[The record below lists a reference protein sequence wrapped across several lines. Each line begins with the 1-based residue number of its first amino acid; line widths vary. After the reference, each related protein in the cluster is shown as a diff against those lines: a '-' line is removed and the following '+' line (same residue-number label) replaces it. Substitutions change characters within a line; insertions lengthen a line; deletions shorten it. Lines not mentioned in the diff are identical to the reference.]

1 MAIRTKILLAF
12 AVVLAVTVGIGVFA
26 MRQIAAVD
34 RAAALLRDDYLPSTV
49 SIGRITEAYLKF
61 RGMESQYVLS
71 GTAADRQ
78 ATAATLE
85 RLAQDCA
92 SERRNYEDLIDPGE
106 ERERFGRIDA
116 LWSHYKSIH
125 EQVMALARSGADV
138 QAIELFRGD
147 ARVAFDR
154 VNDLLDLDMLY
165 NKRLGIAAA
174 DDGARIYR
182 STRRLTAIVL
192 VAAAAIAS
200 VLGYMLV
207 RSIARPLGRMTGAMR
222 LLAARDMSAVIEGLG
237 RRDEIGAMADAVQV
251 FKDNMIRAD
260 GLAASQA
267 EDRQNKERRAA
278 HLDVLVGSFEGRVG
292 QTVGALAG
300 ASSEMETTA
309 RAMTAAA
316 TQTNQQ
322 AAAVAAAAHQTS
334 LGVQTVASAAEQ
346 LTASIGEI
354 TRQVTQSARITER
367 AVEDTRRTDAV
378 VRVLSEGAQKIGVV
392 VELISSIAA
401 QTNLLALNATIEAA
415 RAGEAGK
422 GFAVVA
428 SEVKSLAQQTAK
440 ATGEISAQVGQVQAA
455 TIEAVAAIGG
465 ISSLIEEVGV
475 IATTIAAAVEQQS
488 AATADIARTIQQTA
502 TSTREVTATIS
513 GVSQTANDTGVSAGR
528 VLHAATDLSRQAES
542 LSERVGSFASEVRA
556 A

>member
-1 MAIRTKILLAF
+1 
-12 AVVLAVTVGIGVFA
+12 
-26 MRQIAAVD
+26 
-34 RAAALLRDDYLPSTV
+34 
-49 SIGRITEAYLKF
+49 
-61 RGMESQYVLS
+61 MESQYVLA
-71 GTAADRQ
+71 GTA
-78 ATAATLE
+78 TLTG
-85 RLAQDCA
+85 RP
-92 SERRNYEDLIDPGE
+92 RRPPSTGWRRIVRRTGRRYEDLIDPGE

-154 VNDLLDLDMLY
+154 VSDLLDQDMLY
-165 NKRLGIAAA
+165 NKAHGIAAA
-174 DDGARIYR
+174 DKGALIYR
-182 STRRLTAIVL
+182 NTRLLTAIVL

-200 VLGYMLV
+200 LLGYMLV

-222 LLAARDMSAVIEGLG
+222 QLAARDLSAVIEGLG

-251 FKDNMIRAD
+251 FKDSMIRAD
-260 GLAASQA
+260 GLAAEQA
-267 EDRQNKERRAA
+267 GDRQNKERRAA
-278 HLDVLVGSFEGRVG
+278 HLDVLVRGFEGRVG

-322 AAAVAAAAHQTS
+322 ASAVAAAAHQTS

-367 AVEDTRRTDAV
+367 AVDDTRRTDAV
-378 VRVLSEGAQKIGVV
+378 VRLLSEGAQKIGVV

-401 QTNLLALNATIEAA
+401 QTNLLALHATIEAA

-502 TSTREVTATIS
+502 ASTREVTATIS

-528 VLHAATDLSRQAES
+528 VLHAATDLSRQAEA